1 MVKCEN
7 CGFEFPSQHAS
18 YRDRRS
24 FETSSAPN
32 NVIEEICPQCNKKVF
47 VGDIYE
53 AVLEDPR
60 HSQRQI
66 RRLVNKKVKDL
77 V

>member
-1 MVKCEN
+1 MDLREEGLVKEVLV
-7 CGFEFPSQHAS
+7 EAS
-18 YRDRRS
+18 VFQEDS
-24 FETSSAPN
+24 FR
-32 NVIEEICPQCNKKVF
+32 CPQCNKKVF